1 VDQRLSRWETERTSQ
16 HAGLSEQLRALAIA
30 QQKLHGETAGLVQA
44 LRAPQVRG
52 RWGEIQLQRVVEL
65 AGMLEHCDF
74 YQQPS
79 ASTDDGRLRPDLI
92 VRLPGDRQ
100 VVIDAKCALDA
111 YLDAQQA
118 DTDLL
123 RREKLTAHA
132 RQVRQHIQRLSAKA
146 YWDQFQ
152 PAPEFVVLFLPGESF
167 FSAALEQDPSLIE
180 AGADRKVLLA
190 TPTTLIALLRAVAY
204 GWRQEQT
211 ARHAQAIADLG
222 RELHDRIRI
231 LTDHLAA
238 MGTGL
243 QTAVTAYNQ
252 AVASLETRLLVSA
265 RRFRDLG
272 VAADRDIPV
281 LNPLETQPRSLDST
295 PPTPPPPSQP

>member
-1 VDQRLSRWETERTSQ
+1 
-16 HAGLSEQLRALAIA
+16 
-30 QQKLHGETAGLVQA
+30 
-44 LRAPQVRG
+44 
-52 RWGEIQLQRVVEL
+52 
-65 AGMLEHCDF
+65 MLEHCDF

-79 ASTDDGRLRPDLI
+79 TTTTDGRLRPDLI

-123 RREKLTAHA
+123 RREKLSAHA
-132 RQVRQHIQRLSAKA
+132 RQVRQHIHRLSAKA